1 MIELIGAQRK
11 ADSPLKHQ
19 IIPTL
24 WNKMLIN
31 KDIDEKKSMM
41 EELIVEDMDVVY
53 LTFCSVWDAVVK
65 RKWVI
70 VAYSSIMSS

>member
-1 MIELIGAQRK
+1 
-11 ADSPLKHQ
+11 
-19 IIPTL
+19 
-24 WNKMLIN
+24 
-31 KDIDEKKSMM
+31 MM